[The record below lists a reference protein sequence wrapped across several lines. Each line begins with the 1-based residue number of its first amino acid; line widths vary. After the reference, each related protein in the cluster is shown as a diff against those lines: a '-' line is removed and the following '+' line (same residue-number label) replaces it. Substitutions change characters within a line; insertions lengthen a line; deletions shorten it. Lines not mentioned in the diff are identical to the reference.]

1 MGAIVLNNYVASYGT
16 DCALDAGVSISG
28 SLDMRPQEHFTRAK
42 RLWQPMLAE
51 DLRDVFM
58 LGKWGHRVKARLS
71 HDHFL
76 RMMRASDVTVRI
88 RSLAQCVLK
97 QKSNLKSQLS
107 CRVMFG
113 VFVVLTIVSWVG
125 N

>member
-1 MGAIVLNNYVASYGT
+1 MGAIVLNNYVASYGA

-76 RMMRASDVTVRI
+76 RMMRASDVTVCTF
-88 RSLAQCVLK
+88 LAQWMLK
-97 QKSNLKSQLS
+97 NTNFVGSLS
-107 CRVMFG
+107 CC
-113 VFVVLTIVSWVG
+113 VVCGCFCRLTIEPLVG